1 MEILKFACK
10 NCNAQLQAAAA
21 AAGESFVCPHC
32 EHGMR
37 VPQPGAVGVIRS
49 GGRDK
54 EPTEAVVCPLCNTR
68 VNIKASDLG
77 KRVMCPDCETAFVA
91 KLAAKKK
98 PATPKNDLTD
108 DDVYSLKEAVHDDTS
123 AKQMAARY
131 FEEAERQSKA
141 EKERHTLSDKPYQ
154 KKGGEDLASQPYDPA
169 LHAEKKRESLT
180 PEDYDPRATRVKYPV
195 SLSAEAL
202 ATDFK
207 FFADIQFLTRWIVTS
222 IALAIVMYMAINA
235 IILGSGAADFA
246 AYFNSFSLTTL
257 TVVVGAIVLVYLASA
272 FMNVT
277 TSIAS
282 GIDRL
287 EWPETPAFDRIM
299 ETIFF
304 VVALMLSLLP
314 AGLVGAIL
322 SKYLAIPVGGLSFL
336 LFPYFYLALLDSGS
350 PIIPFSGSILA
361 AIGRKLHKWVLFY
374 LVTGVVLVAILAL
387 GGIGYYFSGEGYKY
401 VKYMVLPAGVL
412 TTGYVLFYA
421 VWLGKLGWE
430 CSQDVGE
437 TPEKPRVA

>member
-10 NCNAQLQAAAA
+10 TCNAQLQAAAA

-32 EHGMR
+32 EHAMR
-37 VPQPGAVGVIRS
+37 VPQPNAIGVIRS

-54 EPTEAVVCPLCNTR
+54 EATEAVVCPVCNTR
-68 VNIKASDLG
+68 VTIQSGDLG

-98 PATPKNDLTD
+98 PAPAKNDLSD
-108 DDVYSLKEAVHDDTS
+108 DDGYSLKDAVHDDTS
-123 AKQMAARY
+123 AKELAARY
-131 FEEAERQSKA
+131 FEEAERQTKA

-154 KKGGEDLASQPYDPA
+154 KLVEEVAVRSYDPDSA
-169 LHAEKKRESLT
+169 PEKKRESLT
-180 PEDYDPRATRVKYPV
+180 PEDYDPRAARVKYPIA
-195 SLSAEAL
+195 LTPEAI

-222 IALAIVMYMAINA
+222 VGMAIVQYMAINA
-235 IILGSGAADFA
+235 VILGSGAADFA

-257 TVVVGAIVLVYLASA
+257 TVVVGAVLLVYLASA
-272 FMNVT
+272 FMNVA

-282 GIDRL
+282 GVPNL
-287 EWPETPAFDRIM
+287 EWPDTPAFDRIM
-299 ETIFF
+299 ETIFL
-304 VVALMLSLLP
+304 VVALLLSVLP
-314 AGLVGAIL
+314 AGLVGTLI
-322 SKYLAIPVGGLSFL
+322 SQYLAIPVGGLSFL

-350 PIIPFSGSILA
+350 PIIPFSGAILSA
-361 AIGRKLHKWVLFY
+361 VGRKLHKWVLFY
-374 LVTGVVLVAILAL
+374 LVTGVVLLAVLAL

-437 TPEKPRVA
+437 TPENPRVA